1 MTSRGLFRAFFIGA
15 LLHAGLLW
23 LSFYGGPLATPATL
37 ALLLLALPG
46 ALVDMSAEVLHPGRL
61 GTVGLILVGSALTG
75 LTYAGLWALIGR
87 LRQRARSG

>member
-1 MTSRGLFRAFFIGA
+1 MTSRELFRPFCIGA
-15 LLHAGLLW
+15 LLHVGLLA

-61 GTVGLILVGSALTG
+61 GTVGLVLVGSVLTG
-75 LTYAGLWALIGR
+75 LTYAGLWALVLGWR
-87 LRQRARSG
+87 RRARSG